1 MDVLAHTHQLP
12 GLGERANDAPA
23 GQRFDRVVYTVLW
36 LCWIVMVA
44 IVAYVKLR
52 AALIDGLLIDWTAL
66 VIRLVLLGSIGWIIE
81 TFIEI
86 SMMPSRFMD

>member
-1 MDVLAHTHQLP
+1 
-12 GLGERANDAPA
+12 
-23 GQRFDRVVYTVLW
+23 
-36 LCWIVMVA
+36 MVA

-52 AALIDGLLIDWTAL
+52 AALIDGLLIDWMAL

-86 SMMPSRFMD
+86 HMMPSRFMD